1 MTEALLPKT
10 SGRKTEDDEFLSC
23 SYKNL
28 IFGKARYQGES
39 VSKACYLGTLL
50 LLGGLLYLQVANT
63 SSCQYTLSIVAPAYG
78 YQSDTVPQIPAE
90 PSWVKEETEEIEE
103 KICSPQD
110 LVGAL
115 AINFDM
121 SKVEEHFK
129 EMAVE
134 NQEFFEDGEHMPK
147 DCEVAPKKN
156 IAIIIPF
163 RDMTEDLFRTKQF
176 HVRK

>member
-1 MTEALLPKT
+1 M
-10 SGRKTEDDEFLSC
+10 
-23 SYKNL
+23 
-28 IFGKARYQGES
+28 
-39 VSKACYLGTLL
+39 L

-90 PSWVKEETEEIEE
+90 PSWIKEETEEIEE

-121 SKVEEHFK
+121 SKLEERFK